1 MKIKDLILRILSFPV
16 VAILFFM
23 AMIMAYL
30 EWVRKYL
37 LYGGEF
43 IIYEDKNERKTIKDI
58 YLMMKEKNKE

>member
-1 MKIKDLILRILSFPV
+1 MKTKDLILRILSFPV

-30 EWVRKYL
+30 EWVRKYI

-43 IIYEDKNERKTIKDI
+43 IVYEDKNERKTIKDI